1 MKTILIIAGASGVGK
16 GSVDRVLTSTNTYKV
31 CTSCT
36 TRKKRPEEVHGEHY
50 FFVSF
55 EEFEERVVAGEFLE
69 HKVVHG
75 NRYGTLTSEVERTHK
90 AGFVPILEIDVQG
103 ALELIDRSDLDI
115 KLCSIFLK
123 APSNAV
129 LEKRLRGRGTE
140 SEASI
145 QERLAAAELETVA
158 ADQSG
163 EFKTVVNGDRL
174 LATANEIDEYY
185 KLCYPQVKK

>member
-16 GSVDRVLTSTNTYKV
+16 GSVNRVLVSTGAYKV

-55 EEFEERVVAGEFLE
+55 EEFAERVLAGEFLE
-69 HKVVHG
+69 YKEVHG
-75 NRYGTLTSEVERTHK
+75 NRYGTLVSEVERTHK

-103 ALELIDRSDLDI
+103 ALELIERPNLDI
-115 KLCSIFLK
+115 ELCSIFLQ
-123 APSNAV
+123 APTSLL

-140 SEASI
+140 SEESVR
-145 QERLAAAELETVA
+145 QRLIAAELEASA
-158 ADQSG
+158 ALDSG
-163 EFKTVVNGDRL
+163 HFKTIVNGDRL

-185 KLCYPQVKK
+185 RFCNPKV